1 MLQAPSPL
9 GRLVAE
15 GPTIAPAPSP
25 LTILLFSVR
34 YLSKTEQTRWSS
46 RQTVESLSH
55 KNIIIHHCGGTH
67 ILTHAH
73 IYTYRH
79 DTPYHNMGAGADA
92 HIRPT

>member
-25 LTILLFSVR
+25 LTILLFGVR

-46 RQTVESLSH
+46 GLAVKSLSH
-55 KNIIIHHCGGTH
+55 KNIIIRHCGGTH

-73 IYTYRH
+73 MH
-79 DTPYHNMGAGADA
+79 L
-92 HIRPT
+92 PT